1 MDNWFKKGLFSQEIG
16 SFFNN
21 LSTERE
27 KHMATDLSGLNPQQY
42 EAVINTYEKNTV
54 LVAGAGSGKTFVLKS
69 RVSYLVDDL
78 GVDPSAIMV
87 VTFTNKAAGEIKKRL
102 STVSSEA
109 HRMWLGTFHSICV
122 KVLRLFG
129 EDLGIK
135 KFTILDEKD
144 GRNLIRQILEANNLP
159 SDMQTAREYLGK
171 ISSYKNNLIPPSQL
185 LANYPNEESSMEF
198 IKVYDRYQ
206 QETWQRRLFDFDDLI
221 CYTVRLLQRSQR
233 VRDWF
238 HFNIKYVMVDES
250 QDTNSAQFELIRLMV
265 GPNNLLL
272 VGDDDQSI
280 YSFRDAKPEYILNF
294 ERIFPDSQMLK
305 LEQNY
310 RSTQKII
317 HASNCVIEKNT
328 IRSDKRMF
336 TQNETGSEIICHT
349 AKDNADEANWIVE
362 EIKLLYQQGVPYE
375 DQAVLYRT
383 NGQSR
388 SVEEALLKSNI
399 PYHIVGGF
407 KFYDR
412 KEIKDLLAFF
422 KLRANPKD
430 DVSFKRVLSL
440 IPRVGKGTID
450 NVVTFAKV
458 QGISL
463 IEAMEQYSFQSRQK
477 PYIKDYLPLLT
488 GVYPTLRAYVKDIL
502 HRTSMVES
510 FMQENDKESGSK
522 LENIRE
528 FVSIIVEQE
537 MANPALTLEEF
548 VHNITLTT
556 ENDKDT
562 DKGVTLMTVHSSK
575 GLEYEYVYIVGVEED
590 ILPHRNSSGT
600 PAGLEEERRL
610 MYVGMTRAKTQ
621 LYLLNCESRID
632 PYSRGISRNK
642 PSRFLDDIPKECIIN
657 I

>member
-1 MDNWFKKGLFSQEIG
+1 
-16 SFFNN
+16 
-21 LSTERE
+21 
-27 KHMATDLSGLNPQQY
+27 MATDLSGLNPQQY
-42 EAVINTYEKNTV
+42 DAVVNTYEKNTV

-69 RVSYLVDDL
+69 RVSYLIEDL

-87 VTFTNKAAGEIKKRL
+87 ITFTNKAAGEIKKRL
-102 STVSSEA
+102 STVSSDA

-144 GRNLIRQILEANNLP
+144 GRALLRQILEANHLP
-159 SDMQTAREYLGK
+159 NDAQTVKTYLSK

-185 LANYPNEESSMEF
+185 MAHYPNEESNIDF
-198 IKVYDRYQ
+198 IRVYDRYQ

-238 HFNIKYVMVDES
+238 HFNIKYIMIDES
-250 QDTNSAQFELIRLMV
+250 QDTNSSQFELIRLMI

-272 VGDDDQSI
+272 VGDDDQCI

-294 ERIFPDSQMLK
+294 ERIFPDSQTLK

-336 TQNETGSEIICHT
+336 TANHPGGEIIYHR
-349 AKDNADEANWIVE
+349 AKDNADEASWIVE
-362 EIKLLYQQGVPYE
+362 EIKLLHQQGTPYE

-388 SVEEALLKSNI
+388 SVEEALLKANI
-399 PYHIVGGF
+399 PYRIVGGF

-412 KEIKDLLAFF
+412 KEIKDILAFF
-422 KLRANPKD
+422 KLRTNPRD
-430 DVSFKRVLSL
+430 DVSFKRILGM

-450 NVVTFAKV
+450 NVITFAKV
-458 QGISL
+458 QNISL
-463 IEAMEQYSFQSRQK
+463 ISALEQYTFQPRQVAFVQQF
-477 PYIKDYLPLLT
+477 LPLLT
-488 GVYPTLRAYVKDIL
+488 DSYATLRAYVKDIL
-502 HRTSMVES
+502 KRTSMVES
-510 FMQENDKESGSK
+510 FLQENDKESGSK
-522 LENIRE
+522 IENIRE
-528 FVSIIVEQE
+528 FVTIVVEQE
-537 MANPALTLEEF
+537 IANPSLTLEEF
-548 VHNITLTT
+548 VHHLALTT
-556 ENDKDT
+556 DQDQKSDQ
-562 DKGVTLMTVHSSK
+562 GVTLMTIHSSK
-575 GLEYEYVYIVGVEED
+575 GLEFDYVYIVGVEED
-590 ILPHRNSSGT
+590 VLPHRNSKT

-632 PYSRGISRNK
+632 PYSRGISRNE
-642 PSRFLDDIPKECIIN
+642 PSRFIDDIPKECIIT